1 MRKTLKR
8 NLSYDDRN
16 HLYYVSLYYDGEN
29 GRRVRRTRTYQTME
43 QAEQV
48 IADYRRAQLLGGK
61 SAPRDVSMEDWLR
74 YWMDELIKPNCE
86 ETTCHG
92 YENIL
97 NTHMIPSLGRLYVQD
112 LTPVRVQQ
120 YYGELRR
127 KGLANNTIRKH
138 HVLLHAALGAAV
150 WLQIFWFVIVSV
162 ATLVLTR
169 PLVKRYV
176 DSRSVATNA
185 DRSIGRAAVVTER
198 IDNLAA
204 TGAVKL
210 DGVVWTARSTDDA
223 VAIETGERV
232 TVRAIEGVKLIV
244 ERSVR

>member
-1 MRKTLKR
+1 
-8 NLSYDDRN
+8 
-16 HLYYVSLYYDGEN
+16 
-29 GRRVRRTRTYQTME
+29 
-43 QAEQV
+43 
-48 IADYRRAQLLGGK
+48 
-61 SAPRDVSMEDWLR
+61 
-74 YWMDELIKPNCE
+74 
-86 ETTCHG
+86 
-92 YENIL
+92 
-97 NTHMIPSLGRLYVQD
+97 MIPPSGTIAFWVVALVVFLIVEAVTAGLVSIWFVFGSLVAL
-112 LTPVRVQQ
+112 
-120 YYGELRR
+120 
-127 KGLANNTIRKH
+127 IC
-138 HVLLHAALGAAV
+138 AALGAAV

-162 ATLVLTR
+162 ATLVLTL

>member
-1 MRKTLKR
+1 
-8 NLSYDDRN
+8 
-16 HLYYVSLYYDGEN
+16 
-29 GRRVRRTRTYQTME
+29 
-43 QAEQV
+43 
-48 IADYRRAQLLGGK
+48 
-61 SAPRDVSMEDWLR
+61 
-74 YWMDELIKPNCE
+74 
-86 ETTCHG
+86 
-92 YENIL
+92 
-97 NTHMIPSLGRLYVQD
+97 MIPPSGTIAFWVVALVVFLIVEAVTAGLVSIWFVFGSLVAR
-112 LTPVRVQQ
+112 
-120 YYGELRR
+120 
-127 KGLANNTIRKH
+127 IC
-138 HVLLHAALGAAV
+138 AALGAAV

-244 ERSVR
+244 ERTVR

>member
-1 MRKTLKR
+1 
-8 NLSYDDRN
+8 
-16 HLYYVSLYYDGEN
+16 
-29 GRRVRRTRTYQTME
+29 
-43 QAEQV
+43 
-48 IADYRRAQLLGGK
+48 
-61 SAPRDVSMEDWLR
+61 
-74 YWMDELIKPNCE
+74 
-86 ETTCHG
+86 
-92 YENIL
+92 
-97 NTHMIPSLGRLYVQD
+97 MIPPSGTIAFWVVALVVFLIVEAVTAGLVSIWFVFGSLVAL
-112 LTPVRVQQ
+112 
-120 YYGELRR
+120 
-127 KGLANNTIRKH
+127 IC
-138 HVLLHAALGAAV
+138 AALGAAV

-169 PLVKRYV
+169 PLVKRYA

>member
-1 MRKTLKR
+1 
-8 NLSYDDRN
+8 
-16 HLYYVSLYYDGEN
+16 
-29 GRRVRRTRTYQTME
+29 
-43 QAEQV
+43 
-48 IADYRRAQLLGGK
+48 
-61 SAPRDVSMEDWLR
+61 
-74 YWMDELIKPNCE
+74 
-86 ETTCHG
+86 
-92 YENIL
+92 
-97 NTHMIPSLGRLYVQD
+97 MIPPSGTIAFWVVALVVFLIVEAVTAGLVSIWFVFGSLVAL
-112 LTPVRVQQ
+112 
-120 YYGELRR
+120 
-127 KGLANNTIRKH
+127 IC
-138 HVLLHAALGAAV
+138 AALGAAV

-204 TGAVKL
+204 AGAVKL

-244 ERSVR
+244 ERTVR

>member
-1 MRKTLKR
+1 
-8 NLSYDDRN
+8 
-16 HLYYVSLYYDGEN
+16 
-29 GRRVRRTRTYQTME
+29 
-43 QAEQV
+43 
-48 IADYRRAQLLGGK
+48 
-61 SAPRDVSMEDWLR
+61 
-74 YWMDELIKPNCE
+74 
-86 ETTCHG
+86 
-92 YENIL
+92 
-97 NTHMIPSLGRLYVQD
+97 MIPPSGTIAFWVAALVVFLIVEAVTAGLVSIWFVFGSLVAL
-112 LTPVRVQQ
+112 
-120 YYGELRR
+120 
-127 KGLANNTIRKH
+127 IC
-138 HVLLHAALGAAV
+138 AALGAAV

-223 VAIETGERV
+223 VAIETGEHV

-244 ERSVR
+244 ERTVR

>member
-1 MRKTLKR
+1 
-8 NLSYDDRN
+8 
-16 HLYYVSLYYDGEN
+16 
-29 GRRVRRTRTYQTME
+29 
-43 QAEQV
+43 
-48 IADYRRAQLLGGK
+48 
-61 SAPRDVSMEDWLR
+61 
-74 YWMDELIKPNCE
+74 
-86 ETTCHG
+86 
-92 YENIL
+92 
-97 NTHMIPSLGRLYVQD
+97 MIPPSGTIAFWVVALVVFLIVEGVTAGLVSIWFVFGSLVAL
-112 LTPVRVQQ
+112 
-120 YYGELRR
+120 
-127 KGLANNTIRKH
+127 IC
-138 HVLLHAALGAAV
+138 AALGAAV

-244 ERSVR
+244 ERIVR

>member
-1 MRKTLKR
+1 
-8 NLSYDDRN
+8 
-16 HLYYVSLYYDGEN
+16 
-29 GRRVRRTRTYQTME
+29 
-43 QAEQV
+43 
-48 IADYRRAQLLGGK
+48 
-61 SAPRDVSMEDWLR
+61 
-74 YWMDELIKPNCE
+74 
-86 ETTCHG
+86 
-92 YENIL
+92 
-97 NTHMIPSLGRLYVQD
+97 MIPPSGTIAFWVAALVVFLIVEAVTAGLVSIWFVFGSLVAL
-112 LTPVRVQQ
+112 
-120 YYGELRR
+120 
-127 KGLANNTIRKH
+127 IC
-138 HVLLHAALGAAV
+138 AALGAAV

-176 DSRSVATNA
+176 DSRGVATNA

-223 VAIETGERV
+223 VAIEAGERV

>member
-1 MRKTLKR
+1 
-8 NLSYDDRN
+8 
-16 HLYYVSLYYDGEN
+16 
-29 GRRVRRTRTYQTME
+29 
-43 QAEQV
+43 
-48 IADYRRAQLLGGK
+48 
-61 SAPRDVSMEDWLR
+61 
-74 YWMDELIKPNCE
+74 
-86 ETTCHG
+86 
-92 YENIL
+92 
-97 NTHMIPSLGRLYVQD
+97 MIPPSGTIAFWVVALVVFLIVEAVTAGLVSIWFVFGSLVAL
-112 LTPVRVQQ
+112 
-120 YYGELRR
+120 
-127 KGLANNTIRKH
+127 IC
-138 HVLLHAALGAAV
+138 AALGAAV

-223 VAIETGERV
+223 DAIETGERV

-244 ERSVR
+244 ERTVR

>member
-1 MRKTLKR
+1 
-8 NLSYDDRN
+8 
-16 HLYYVSLYYDGEN
+16 
-29 GRRVRRTRTYQTME
+29 
-43 QAEQV
+43 
-48 IADYRRAQLLGGK
+48 
-61 SAPRDVSMEDWLR
+61 
-74 YWMDELIKPNCE
+74 
-86 ETTCHG
+86 
-92 YENIL
+92 
-97 NTHMIPSLGRLYVQD
+97 MIPPSGTIAFWVVALVVFLIVEAVTAGLVSIWFVFGSLVAL
-112 LTPVRVQQ
+112 
-120 YYGELRR
+120 
-127 KGLANNTIRKH
+127 IC
-138 HVLLHAALGAAV
+138 AALGAAV

-169 PLVKRYV
+169 PLVKRDV

-223 VAIETGERV
+223 VAIEAGERV

-244 ERSVR
+244 ERTVR

>member
-1 MRKTLKR
+1 
-8 NLSYDDRN
+8 
-16 HLYYVSLYYDGEN
+16 
-29 GRRVRRTRTYQTME
+29 
-43 QAEQV
+43 
-48 IADYRRAQLLGGK
+48 
-61 SAPRDVSMEDWLR
+61 
-74 YWMDELIKPNCE
+74 
-86 ETTCHG
+86 
-92 YENIL
+92 
-97 NTHMIPSLGRLYVQD
+97 MIPPSGTIAFWVAALVVFLIVEAVTAGLVSIWF
-112 LTPVRVQQ
+112 VFGSRVA
-120 YYGELRR
+120 L
-127 KGLANNTIRKH
+127 IC
-138 HVLLHAALGAAV
+138 AALGAAV

>member
-1 MRKTLKR
+1 
-8 NLSYDDRN
+8 
-16 HLYYVSLYYDGEN
+16 
-29 GRRVRRTRTYQTME
+29 
-43 QAEQV
+43 
-48 IADYRRAQLLGGK
+48 
-61 SAPRDVSMEDWLR
+61 
-74 YWMDELIKPNCE
+74 
-86 ETTCHG
+86 
-92 YENIL
+92 
-97 NTHMIPSLGRLYVQD
+97 MIPPSGTIIFWVVALVVFLIVEAVTAGLVSIWFVFGSLVAL
-112 LTPVRVQQ
+112 
-120 YYGELRR
+120 
-127 KGLANNTIRKH
+127 IC
-138 HVLLHAALGAAV
+138 AALGAAV
-150 WLQIFWFVIVSV
+150 WLQIFWFVLVSV

-223 VAIETGERV
+223 VAIEAGERV

>member
-1 MRKTLKR
+1 
-8 NLSYDDRN
+8 
-16 HLYYVSLYYDGEN
+16 
-29 GRRVRRTRTYQTME
+29 
-43 QAEQV
+43 
-48 IADYRRAQLLGGK
+48 
-61 SAPRDVSMEDWLR
+61 
-74 YWMDELIKPNCE
+74 
-86 ETTCHG
+86 
-92 YENIL
+92 
-97 NTHMIPSLGRLYVQD
+97 MIPPSGTIAFWVVALVVFLIVEAVTAGLVSIWFVFGSLVAL
-112 LTPVRVQQ
+112 
-120 YYGELRR
+120 
-127 KGLANNTIRKH
+127 IC
-138 HVLLHAALGAAV
+138 AALGAAV

-204 TGAVKL
+204 TGAIKL

-244 ERSVR
+244 ERIVR

>member
-1 MRKTLKR
+1 
-8 NLSYDDRN
+8 
-16 HLYYVSLYYDGEN
+16 
-29 GRRVRRTRTYQTME
+29 
-43 QAEQV
+43 
-48 IADYRRAQLLGGK
+48 
-61 SAPRDVSMEDWLR
+61 
-74 YWMDELIKPNCE
+74 
-86 ETTCHG
+86 
-92 YENIL
+92 
-97 NTHMIPSLGRLYVQD
+97 MIPPSGTIAFWVAALVVFLIVEAVTAGLVSIWFVFGSLVAL
-112 LTPVRVQQ
+112 
-120 YYGELRR
+120 
-127 KGLANNTIRKH
+127 IC
-138 HVLLHAALGAAV
+138 AALGAAV

-204 TGAVKL
+204 IGAVKL

>member
-1 MRKTLKR
+1 
-8 NLSYDDRN
+8 
-16 HLYYVSLYYDGEN
+16 
-29 GRRVRRTRTYQTME
+29 
-43 QAEQV
+43 
-48 IADYRRAQLLGGK
+48 
-61 SAPRDVSMEDWLR
+61 
-74 YWMDELIKPNCE
+74 
-86 ETTCHG
+86 
-92 YENIL
+92 
-97 NTHMIPSLGRLYVQD
+97 MIPPSGTIAFWVVALVVFLIVEAVTAGLVSIWVVFGSLVAL
-112 LTPVRVQQ
+112 
-120 YYGELRR
+120 
-127 KGLANNTIRKH
+127 IC
-138 HVLLHAALGAAV
+138 AALGAAV

-244 ERSVR
+244 ERTVR

>member
-1 MRKTLKR
+1 MSEIRRKEGTGPASAGTASGAPDPK
-8 NLSYDDRN
+8 
-16 HLYYVSLYYDGEN
+16 G
-29 GRRVRRTRTYQTME
+29 
-43 QAEQV
+43 A
-48 IADYRRAQLLGGK
+48 
-61 SAPRDVSMEDWLR
+61 APRRRHAVALATEIVAIVGVPAALAACIAFD
-74 YWMDELIKPNCE
+74 
-86 ETTCHG
+86 
-92 YENIL
+92 
-97 NTHMIPSLGRLYVQD
+97 
-112 LTPVRVQQ
+112 VQQ
-120 YYGELRR
+120 TAVLSLVVVLGCLAVFFAGFEHSRPRLRDTMPIAVR
-127 KGLANNTIRKH
+127 
-138 HVLLHAALGAAV
+138 AALGAAV

-204 TGAVKL
+204 TGAVQL

>member
-1 MRKTLKR
+1 
-8 NLSYDDRN
+8 
-16 HLYYVSLYYDGEN
+16 
-29 GRRVRRTRTYQTME
+29 
-43 QAEQV
+43 
-48 IADYRRAQLLGGK
+48 
-61 SAPRDVSMEDWLR
+61 
-74 YWMDELIKPNCE
+74 
-86 ETTCHG
+86 
-92 YENIL
+92 
-97 NTHMIPSLGRLYVQD
+97 MIPPSGTIAFWVVALVVFLIVEAVTAGLVSIWFVFGSLVAL
-112 LTPVRVQQ
+112 
-120 YYGELRR
+120 
-127 KGLANNTIRKH
+127 IC
-138 HVLLHAALGAAV
+138 AALGAAV

-176 DSRSVATNA
+176 DSRSIATNA

-204 TGAVKL
+204 TGAVNL

>member
-1 MRKTLKR
+1 
-8 NLSYDDRN
+8 
-16 HLYYVSLYYDGEN
+16 
-29 GRRVRRTRTYQTME
+29 
-43 QAEQV
+43 
-48 IADYRRAQLLGGK
+48 
-61 SAPRDVSMEDWLR
+61 
-74 YWMDELIKPNCE
+74 
-86 ETTCHG
+86 
-92 YENIL
+92 
-97 NTHMIPSLGRLYVQD
+97 MIPPSGTIAFWVVALVVFLIVEAVTAGLVSIWFVFGSLVAL
-112 LTPVRVQQ
+112 
-120 YYGELRR
+120 
-127 KGLANNTIRKH
+127 IC
-138 HVLLHAALGAAV
+138 AALGAAV

-204 TGAVKL
+204 TGAVQL

>member
-1 MRKTLKR
+1 
-8 NLSYDDRN
+8 
-16 HLYYVSLYYDGEN
+16 
-29 GRRVRRTRTYQTME
+29 
-43 QAEQV
+43 
-48 IADYRRAQLLGGK
+48 
-61 SAPRDVSMEDWLR
+61 
-74 YWMDELIKPNCE
+74 
-86 ETTCHG
+86 
-92 YENIL
+92 
-97 NTHMIPSLGRLYVQD
+97 MIPPSGTIAFWVVALVVFLIVEAVTAGLVSIWFVFGSLVALIC
-112 LTPVRVQQ
+112 T
-120 YYGELRR
+120 
-127 KGLANNTIRKH
+127 
-138 HVLLHAALGAAV
+138 ALGAAV

>member
-1 MRKTLKR
+1 
-8 NLSYDDRN
+8 
-16 HLYYVSLYYDGEN
+16 
-29 GRRVRRTRTYQTME
+29 
-43 QAEQV
+43 
-48 IADYRRAQLLGGK
+48 
-61 SAPRDVSMEDWLR
+61 
-74 YWMDELIKPNCE
+74 
-86 ETTCHG
+86 
-92 YENIL
+92 
-97 NTHMIPSLGRLYVQD
+97 MIPPSGTVAFWVVALVVFLIVEAVTAGLVSIWFVFGSLVAL
-112 LTPVRVQQ
+112 
-120 YYGELRR
+120 
-127 KGLANNTIRKH
+127 IC
-138 HVLLHAALGAAV
+138 AALGAAV

-204 TGAVKL
+204 TGAVQL

>member
-1 MRKTLKR
+1 
-8 NLSYDDRN
+8 
-16 HLYYVSLYYDGEN
+16 
-29 GRRVRRTRTYQTME
+29 
-43 QAEQV
+43 
-48 IADYRRAQLLGGK
+48 
-61 SAPRDVSMEDWLR
+61 
-74 YWMDELIKPNCE
+74 
-86 ETTCHG
+86 
-92 YENIL
+92 
-97 NTHMIPSLGRLYVQD
+97 MIPPSGTIAFWVVALVVFLIVEAVTAGLVSIWFVFGSLVAL
-112 LTPVRVQQ
+112 
-120 YYGELRR
+120 
-127 KGLANNTIRKH
+127 IC
-138 HVLLHAALGAAV
+138 AALGAAV

-204 TGAVKL
+204 TGAVQL

-223 VAIETGERV
+223 VAIEAGERV

>member
-1 MRKTLKR
+1 
-8 NLSYDDRN
+8 
-16 HLYYVSLYYDGEN
+16 
-29 GRRVRRTRTYQTME
+29 
-43 QAEQV
+43 
-48 IADYRRAQLLGGK
+48 
-61 SAPRDVSMEDWLR
+61 
-74 YWMDELIKPNCE
+74 
-86 ETTCHG
+86 
-92 YENIL
+92 
-97 NTHMIPSLGRLYVQD
+97 MIPPSGTIAFWVVALVVFLIVEAVTAGLVSIWFVFGSLVAL
-112 LTPVRVQQ
+112 
-120 YYGELRR
+120 
-127 KGLANNTIRKH
+127 IC
-138 HVLLHAALGAAV
+138 AALGAAV

-204 TGAVKL
+204 TGAVKH

>member
-1 MRKTLKR
+1 
-8 NLSYDDRN
+8 
-16 HLYYVSLYYDGEN
+16 
-29 GRRVRRTRTYQTME
+29 
-43 QAEQV
+43 
-48 IADYRRAQLLGGK
+48 
-61 SAPRDVSMEDWLR
+61 
-74 YWMDELIKPNCE
+74 
-86 ETTCHG
+86 
-92 YENIL
+92 
-97 NTHMIPSLGRLYVQD
+97 MIPPSGTIAFWVVALVVFLIVEAVTAGLVSIWFVFGSLVAL
-112 LTPVRVQQ
+112 
-120 YYGELRR
+120 
-127 KGLANNTIRKH
+127 IC
-138 HVLLHAALGAAV
+138 AALGAAV

-210 DGVVWTARSTDDA
+210 DGVVWTARRTDDA

>member
-1 MRKTLKR
+1 
-8 NLSYDDRN
+8 
-16 HLYYVSLYYDGEN
+16 
-29 GRRVRRTRTYQTME
+29 
-43 QAEQV
+43 
-48 IADYRRAQLLGGK
+48 
-61 SAPRDVSMEDWLR
+61 
-74 YWMDELIKPNCE
+74 
-86 ETTCHG
+86 
-92 YENIL
+92 
-97 NTHMIPSLGRLYVQD
+97 MIPPSGTIAFWVVPLVVFLIVEAVTAGLVSIWFVFGSLVAL
-112 LTPVRVQQ
+112 
-120 YYGELRR
+120 
-127 KGLANNTIRKH
+127 IC
-138 HVLLHAALGAAV
+138 AALGAAV

-244 ERSVR
+244 ERTVR

>member
-1 MRKTLKR
+1 
-8 NLSYDDRN
+8 
-16 HLYYVSLYYDGEN
+16 
-29 GRRVRRTRTYQTME
+29 
-43 QAEQV
+43 
-48 IADYRRAQLLGGK
+48 
-61 SAPRDVSMEDWLR
+61 
-74 YWMDELIKPNCE
+74 
-86 ETTCHG
+86 
-92 YENIL
+92 
-97 NTHMIPSLGRLYVQD
+97 MIPPSGTIAFWVAALVVFLIVEAVTAGLVSIWFVFGSLVAL
-112 LTPVRVQQ
+112 
-120 YYGELRR
+120 
-127 KGLANNTIRKH
+127 IC
-138 HVLLHAALGAAV
+138 AALGAAV

-185 DRSIGRAAVVTER
+185 DRSIGRTAVVTER

-210 DGVVWTARSTDDA
+210 DGVVWTARSTNDA

-244 ERSVR
+244 ERTVR

>member
-1 MRKTLKR
+1 MILPSGTIAFWVVALVVF
-8 NLSYDDRN
+8 LIVEAVTAG
-16 HLYYVSLYYDGEN
+16 LVSIWFVFGSL
-29 GRRVRRTRTYQTME
+29 V
-43 QAEQV
+43 A
-48 IADYRRAQLLGGK
+48 
-61 SAPRDVSMEDWLR
+61 
-74 YWMDELIKPNCE
+74 LIC
-86 ETTCHG
+86 
-92 YENIL
+92 
-97 NTHMIPSLGRLYVQD
+97 
-112 LTPVRVQQ
+112 
-120 YYGELRR
+120 
-127 KGLANNTIRKH
+127 
-138 HVLLHAALGAAV
+138 AALGAAV

>member
-1 MRKTLKR
+1 
-8 NLSYDDRN
+8 
-16 HLYYVSLYYDGEN
+16 
-29 GRRVRRTRTYQTME
+29 
-43 QAEQV
+43 
-48 IADYRRAQLLGGK
+48 
-61 SAPRDVSMEDWLR
+61 
-74 YWMDELIKPNCE
+74 
-86 ETTCHG
+86 
-92 YENIL
+92 
-97 NTHMIPSLGRLYVQD
+97 MIPPSGTIEFWVVALVVFLIVEAVTAGLVSIWFVFGSLVAL
-112 LTPVRVQQ
+112 
-120 YYGELRR
+120 
-127 KGLANNTIRKH
+127 IC
-138 HVLLHAALGAAV
+138 AALGAAV

-244 ERSVR
+244 ERTVR

>member
-1 MRKTLKR
+1 
-8 NLSYDDRN
+8 
-16 HLYYVSLYYDGEN
+16 
-29 GRRVRRTRTYQTME
+29 
-43 QAEQV
+43 
-48 IADYRRAQLLGGK
+48 
-61 SAPRDVSMEDWLR
+61 
-74 YWMDELIKPNCE
+74 
-86 ETTCHG
+86 
-92 YENIL
+92 
-97 NTHMIPSLGRLYVQD
+97 MIPPSGTIAFWVVAFVVFLIVEAVTAGLVSIWFVFGSLVAL
-112 LTPVRVQQ
+112 
-120 YYGELRR
+120 
-127 KGLANNTIRKH
+127 IC
-138 HVLLHAALGAAV
+138 AALGAAV

>member
-1 MRKTLKR
+1 MIPPSGTIAFWVAALVVF
-8 NLSYDDRN
+8 LIVEAVTAGLVSIWFVF
-16 HLYYVSLYYDGEN
+16 VSL
-29 GRRVRRTRTYQTME
+29 V
-43 QAEQV
+43 A
-48 IADYRRAQLLGGK
+48 
-61 SAPRDVSMEDWLR
+61 
-74 YWMDELIKPNCE
+74 LIC
-86 ETTCHG
+86 
-92 YENIL
+92 
-97 NTHMIPSLGRLYVQD
+97 
-112 LTPVRVQQ
+112 
-120 YYGELRR
+120 
-127 KGLANNTIRKH
+127 
-138 HVLLHAALGAAV
+138 AALVAAV

-223 VAIETGERV
+223 VAIEAGERV

>member
-1 MRKTLKR
+1 
-8 NLSYDDRN
+8 
-16 HLYYVSLYYDGEN
+16 
-29 GRRVRRTRTYQTME
+29 
-43 QAEQV
+43 
-48 IADYRRAQLLGGK
+48 
-61 SAPRDVSMEDWLR
+61 
-74 YWMDELIKPNCE
+74 
-86 ETTCHG
+86 
-92 YENIL
+92 
-97 NTHMIPSLGRLYVQD
+97 MIPPSGTIAFWVAALVVFLIVEAVTAGLVSIWFVFGSLVAL
-112 LTPVRVQQ
+112 
-120 YYGELRR
+120 
-127 KGLANNTIRKH
+127 IC
-138 HVLLHAALGAAV
+138 AALGAAV

-223 VAIETGERV
+223 VA
-232 TVRAIEGVKLIV
+232 
-244 ERSVR
+244 

>member
-1 MRKTLKR
+1 
-8 NLSYDDRN
+8 
-16 HLYYVSLYYDGEN
+16 
-29 GRRVRRTRTYQTME
+29 
-43 QAEQV
+43 
-48 IADYRRAQLLGGK
+48 
-61 SAPRDVSMEDWLR
+61 
-74 YWMDELIKPNCE
+74 
-86 ETTCHG
+86 
-92 YENIL
+92 
-97 NTHMIPSLGRLYVQD
+97 MIPPSGTIAFWVVALVVFLIVEAVTAGLVSIWFVFGSLVAL
-112 LTPVRVQQ
+112 
-120 YYGELRR
+120 
-127 KGLANNTIRKH
+127 IC
-138 HVLLHAALGAAV
+138 AALGAAV

-210 DGVVWTARSTDDA
+210 DGIVWTARSTDDA

>member
-1 MRKTLKR
+1 
-8 NLSYDDRN
+8 
-16 HLYYVSLYYDGEN
+16 
-29 GRRVRRTRTYQTME
+29 
-43 QAEQV
+43 
-48 IADYRRAQLLGGK
+48 
-61 SAPRDVSMEDWLR
+61 
-74 YWMDELIKPNCE
+74 
-86 ETTCHG
+86 
-92 YENIL
+92 
-97 NTHMIPSLGRLYVQD
+97 MIPPSGTIAFWVAALVVFLIVEAVTAGLVSIWFVFGSLVAL
-112 LTPVRVQQ
+112 
-120 YYGELRR
+120 
-127 KGLANNTIRKH
+127 IC
-138 HVLLHAALGAAV
+138 AALGAAV

-176 DSRSVATNA
+176 DSRSGATNA
-185 DRSIGRAAVVTER
+185 DRSIGRTAVVTER

-204 TGAVKL
+204 AGAVKL

>member
-1 MRKTLKR
+1 MILPSGTIAFWVVALVVF
-8 NLSYDDRN
+8 LIVEAVTAG
-16 HLYYVSLYYDGEN
+16 LVSIWFVFGSL
-29 GRRVRRTRTYQTME
+29 V
-43 QAEQV
+43 A
-48 IADYRRAQLLGGK
+48 
-61 SAPRDVSMEDWLR
+61 
-74 YWMDELIKPNCE
+74 LIC
-86 ETTCHG
+86 
-92 YENIL
+92 
-97 NTHMIPSLGRLYVQD
+97 
-112 LTPVRVQQ
+112 
-120 YYGELRR
+120 
-127 KGLANNTIRKH
+127 
-138 HVLLHAALGAAV
+138 AALGAAV

-244 ERSVR
+244 ERTVR

>member
-1 MRKTLKR
+1 
-8 NLSYDDRN
+8 
-16 HLYYVSLYYDGEN
+16 
-29 GRRVRRTRTYQTME
+29 
-43 QAEQV
+43 
-48 IADYRRAQLLGGK
+48 
-61 SAPRDVSMEDWLR
+61 
-74 YWMDELIKPNCE
+74 
-86 ETTCHG
+86 
-92 YENIL
+92 
-97 NTHMIPSLGRLYVQD
+97 MIPPSGTIAFWVAALVVFLIVEAVTAGLVSIWFVFGSLVAL
-112 LTPVRVQQ
+112 
-120 YYGELRR
+120 
-127 KGLANNTIRKH
+127 IC
-138 HVLLHAALGAAV
+138 AALGAAV

-185 DRSIGRAAVVTER
+185 DRSISRAAVVTER

>member
-1 MRKTLKR
+1 
-8 NLSYDDRN
+8 
-16 HLYYVSLYYDGEN
+16 
-29 GRRVRRTRTYQTME
+29 
-43 QAEQV
+43 
-48 IADYRRAQLLGGK
+48 
-61 SAPRDVSMEDWLR
+61 
-74 YWMDELIKPNCE
+74 
-86 ETTCHG
+86 
-92 YENIL
+92 
-97 NTHMIPSLGRLYVQD
+97 MIPPSGTIAFWVVALVVFLIVEAVTAGLVSIWFVFGSLVAL
-112 LTPVRVQQ
+112 
-120 YYGELRR
+120 
-127 KGLANNTIRKH
+127 IC
-138 HVLLHAALGAAV
+138 AALGAAV

-210 DGVVWTARSTDDA
+210 DGVVWTARSTNDA

-244 ERSVR
+244 ERTVR

>member
-1 MRKTLKR
+1 
-8 NLSYDDRN
+8 
-16 HLYYVSLYYDGEN
+16 
-29 GRRVRRTRTYQTME
+29 
-43 QAEQV
+43 
-48 IADYRRAQLLGGK
+48 
-61 SAPRDVSMEDWLR
+61 
-74 YWMDELIKPNCE
+74 
-86 ETTCHG
+86 
-92 YENIL
+92 
-97 NTHMIPSLGRLYVQD
+97 MIPPSGTIAFWVVALVVFLIVEAVTAGLVSIWFVFGSLVAL
-112 LTPVRVQQ
+112 
-120 YYGELRR
+120 
-127 KGLANNTIRKH
+127 IC
-138 HVLLHAALGAAV
+138 AALGAAV

-223 VAIETGERV
+223 VAIEAGERV

-244 ERSVR
+244 ERTVR

>member
-1 MRKTLKR
+1 
-8 NLSYDDRN
+8 
-16 HLYYVSLYYDGEN
+16 
-29 GRRVRRTRTYQTME
+29 
-43 QAEQV
+43 
-48 IADYRRAQLLGGK
+48 
-61 SAPRDVSMEDWLR
+61 
-74 YWMDELIKPNCE
+74 
-86 ETTCHG
+86 
-92 YENIL
+92 
-97 NTHMIPSLGRLYVQD
+97 MIPPSGTIAFWVVALVVFLIVEAVTAGLESIWFVFGSLVAL
-112 LTPVRVQQ
+112 
-120 YYGELRR
+120 
-127 KGLANNTIRKH
+127 IC
-138 HVLLHAALGAAV
+138 AALGAAV

-244 ERSVR
+244 ERTVR

>member
-1 MRKTLKR
+1 
-8 NLSYDDRN
+8 
-16 HLYYVSLYYDGEN
+16 
-29 GRRVRRTRTYQTME
+29 
-43 QAEQV
+43 
-48 IADYRRAQLLGGK
+48 
-61 SAPRDVSMEDWLR
+61 
-74 YWMDELIKPNCE
+74 
-86 ETTCHG
+86 
-92 YENIL
+92 
-97 NTHMIPSLGRLYVQD
+97 MIPPSGTIAFWVVALVVFLIVEAVTAGLVSIWFVFGSLVAL
-112 LTPVRVQQ
+112 
-120 YYGELRR
+120 
-127 KGLANNTIRKH
+127 IC
-138 HVLLHAALGAAV
+138 AALGAAV

-176 DSRSVATNA
+176 DSRSIATNA

-204 TGAVKL
+204 TGAVNL

-223 VAIETGERV
+223 VAIEAGERG